1 MKNHWL
7 TAFLC
12 LLLAFAATGCGTPR
26 DRGVKRSAGATQ
38 TGTNIPRWI
47 EDSSGRQQSRAK
59 QRTAKAKREKRDSR
73 QANRDKPRRE
83 KRERSSPADEDI
95 VIRGGFR

>member
-7 TAFLC
+7 TALLC

-26 DRGVKRSAGATQ
+26 DRGVKRSAGTTQ
-38 TGTNIPRWI
+38 TGTNIPRWTQ
-47 EDSSGRQQSRAK
+47 DSSSTQQSRSK
-59 QRTAKAKREKRDSR
+59 QRTAKAKREKRDTR
-73 QANRDKPRRE
+73 KAKAEKAKRE
-83 KRERSSPADEDI
+83 KRERSSSADEDI

>member
-7 TAFLC
+7 TALLC

-26 DRGVKRSAGATQ
+26 HRGVKKSAGATQ
-38 TGTNIPRWI
+38 TGTNIPRWTQ
-47 EDSSGRQQSRAK
+47 DSSSAQQSRSK
-59 QRTAKAKREKRDSR
+59 QRSARANREKRDTRKSKTE
-73 QANRDKPRRE
+73 KPKRE
-83 KRERSSPADEDI
+83 KRERSSAVDEDI